1 MKHENFP
8 AKGDILSEREGGQLR
23 AASMGDVIA
32 RAWDPG
38 LVSLIS
44 RRPLSRNQGGQVL
57 RLVPVTD
64 TRGHQGE
71 TVVLSSGHGGGSE

>member
-23 AASMGDVIA
+23 AASMGDAIA

-38 LVSLIS
+38 QVSLIS
-44 RRPLSRNQGGQVL
+44 GLPLSPNRGGQVP
-57 RLVPVTD
+57 RLLPVTD

-71 TVVLSSGHGGGSE
+71 TIVLSSGHGGGGE